1 MLDYD
6 LTQRGELGLY
16 EYLYRCVRDDIASG
30 AIGPDERLPSK
41 RALAAHLGVSLA
53 TVEAAYA
60 QLVAEGYVRTR
71 PRSGHFACRLPGRP
85 AGVELVG
92 AGETGDGASG
102 HDGAGETDDW
112 SAASDDRGAAGAS
125 RPSGTGGPDARAGQA
140 DPDAPLAKKPLLA
153 DLTGRSAAT
162 DPAAA
167 RLWSRTLRAVLATE
181 PDDQTFARPDPA
193 GTPRLRAA
201 IARYLRQTRG
211 MVVDPGRIVVGA
223 GAQLLDGMLVQ
234 LVGRGRPV
242 ALEDPGYPRLT
253 RLYQANGCE
262 VRHVGLD
269 DEGVRMHDLEASG
282 AGLVHVMPSHQ
293 FPTGRV
299 TSIARRY
306 ELLGWAAGG
315 TGAGTSGGPGA
326 GCANGPGAGPARL
339 IVEDD
344 YDCEFR
350 LAGRPVPA
358 LASVDACGCVAYTNT
373 LSKGLGPAFRLAYL
387 VLPDALAERFG
398 RELGFYDSTVSAVE
412 QAVLAR
418 LLETGDYERHVARVR
433 TAARE
438 TRDLLVGELLAS
450 GAGPR
455 LAVEEADSGLHFVL
469 AAECDRTEREAA
481 ATARELGVIVMP
493 LGDFAELPQ
502 HRSRPDGRR
511 RFVIQYAG
519 LDRARIPEVAQALAH
534 ALS

>member
-6 LTQRGELGLY
+6 LSRRGELGLY
-16 EYLYRCVRDDIASG
+16 EYLYRCVRDDIVSG
-30 AIGPDERLPSK
+30 AIGPGERLPSK
-41 RALAAHLGVSLA
+41 RTLAAHLGVSLA

-60 QLVAEGYVRTR
+60 QLVAEGYVRAH

-85 AGVELVG
+85 AGVALVG
-92 AGETGDGASG
+92 AGKKDGGATAGSG
-102 HDGAGETDDW
+102 KTDDW
-112 SAASDDRGAAGAS
+112 SAASGSHAAH
-125 RPSGTGGPDARAGQA
+125 GG
-140 DPDAPLAKKPLLA
+140 PDAPLAKKPLLA

-269 DEGVRMHDLEASG
+269 DEGVRMRELEASG

-315 TGAGTSGGPGA
+315 AGRAGGPGVGDA
-326 GCANGPGAGPARL
+326 GSPGRNGASCPGASPARL

-344 YDCEFR
+344 YDCKFR

-412 QAVLAR
+412 QAVLAH

-438 TRDLLVGELLAS
+438 TRDLLVGELLAT

-481 ATARELGVIVMP
+481 EAARELGVAVMP
-493 LGDFAELPQ
+493 LGDFAELPA
-502 HRSRPDGRR
+502 HRSGPDGRR

-519 LDRARIPEVAQALAH
+519 LDRARIPEVAQALAR